1 MKHYEIFQ
9 EIRAEAENRNI
20 WAKIMLESAKKY
32 LPTLMDRPKAI
43 REWEKNRWNSLVKAN
58 VMDSRFRERWL
69 LH

>member
-1 MKHYEIFQ
+1 MSANEIFQ
-9 EIRAEAENRNI
+9 EMKTETRNGNV